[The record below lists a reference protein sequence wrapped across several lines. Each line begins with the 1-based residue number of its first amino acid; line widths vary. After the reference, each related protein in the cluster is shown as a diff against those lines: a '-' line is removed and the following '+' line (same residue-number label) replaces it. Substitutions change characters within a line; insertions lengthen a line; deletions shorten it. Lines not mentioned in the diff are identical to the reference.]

1 MTNSIIGITGNFG
14 DKGCELAQGYY
25 LSVLKAGGTPVVIP
39 PHHDKEALI
48 SLLDKLDGII
58 FSGGGDIN
66 PLLLGE
72 EPLPQLHSVCP
83 ERDEQELFLAR
94 EAFHRQIPML
104 GICRGIQVM
113 AAALGGKVFQD
124 IYAQYEGQGARGKEQ
139 EKCAAIEGQ
148 GARSKEQEKC
158 AAIEGQGARGKEQEK
173 CAAIEGQDVRG
184 KEQEKCAA
192 LCPLIKHSQ
201 DMPRHFASHTVCIEE
216 ESLLHSI
223 FGGRQTLPV
232 NSFHHQAVSEP
243 GPHLKVSAKSPD
255 GIIEAVES
263 TEHKALLGVQWHP
276 ECFILNGDESMMAVF
291 RWLISEARTFAQAK
305 HIHDTS
311 IILDSHCDT
320 PMFFTDDS
328 KENIAMFGTR
338 SDRVLVNLPKMT
350 EGRLD
355 ASVMVAYLPQ
365 GERSPEGYKAAKE
378 MADRLLTQMEVMVRA
393 NNDRVGFAETKDDI
407 LQLKAQGKKAILR
420 GIENG
425 YAIGKDLSLLEYF
438 KQRGI
443 IYMTLCHNGD
453 NDICDSAR
461 GNAEHGGLSAF
472 GQEVVAEMNRLG
484 ILVDMSHA
492 SEKSFFDALELSKVP
507 IVCSHSSARALCDHP
522 RNLTDDQ
529 MRALAK
535 AGGVAQTTV
544 YGGFLRT
551 DGQATVLDAVEH
563 LCHAAKVMGVE
574 HVGLGTD
581 FDGDGGVPG
590 LADASEI
597 INFTRHLLRRQF
609 SEEDIRLIMGG
620 NFLRVMAAARTAL

>member
-1 MTNSIIGITGNFG
+1 MTRQFPLIGITGNFG
-14 DKGCELAQGYY
+14 EKGCELAEGYY
-25 LSVLKAGGTPVVIP
+25 RSVLKAGGTPVVIP
-39 PHHDKEALI
+39 PHYDKEALI
-48 SLLDKLDGII
+48 MLLDTLDGII

-83 ERDEQELFLAR
+83 QRDEPELFLVR

-113 AAALGGKVFQD
+113 AAALGGKVYQD
-124 IYAQYEGQGARGKEQ
+124 ISLSPTLSQGEGGCPPLPGRG
-139 EKCAAIEGQ
+139 CG
-148 GARSKEQEKC
+148 R
-158 AAIEGQGARGKEQEK
+158 
-173 CAAIEGQDVRG
+173 
-184 KEQEKCAA
+184 
-192 LCPLIKHSQ
+192 IKHSQ
-201 DMPRHFASHTVCIEE
+201 EMPRHYASHTVNFEGDC
-216 ESLLHSI
+216 LLHSI
-223 FGGRQTLPV
+223 FGNKTSLAV
-232 NSFHHQAVSEP
+232 NSFHHQAVSET

-276 ECFILNGDESMMAVF
+276 ECFILNNDESHMAVF
-291 RWLISEARTFAQAK
+291 RWLISEARTFSQAK
-305 HIHDTS
+305 HIHNTS

-320 PMFFTDDS
+320 PMFFTDNS
-328 KENIAMFGTR
+328 RENIAMFGTR

-355 ASVMVAYLPQ
+355 AAVMVAYLPQ
-365 GERSPEGYKAAKE
+365 GERTPEAHKAATEK
-378 MADRLLTQMEVMVRA
+378 AHRLLTQMDEIVQA
-393 NNDRVGFAETKDDI
+393 NNDRVGFAETAEDI
-407 LQLKAQGKKAILR
+407 LRLKAQGKKAILR

-425 YAIGKDLSLLEYF
+425 YAIGHDLALLEDF

-443 IYMTLCHNGD
+443 VYMTLCHNGD

-472 GQEVVAEMNRLG
+472 GREVVQEMNRLG

-492 SEKSFFDALELSKVP
+492 AETSFYDALELSKVP

-529 MRALAK
+529 MRALVK
-535 AGGVAQTTV
+535 KDGVAQTTV

-551 DGQATVLDAVEH
+551 DGQATIVDAVEH
-563 LCHAAKVMGVE
+563 LCHAAKIMGVE

-609 SEEDIRLIMGG
+609 SEQDIRLIMGG
-620 NFLRVMAAARTAL
+620 NFLRAMAAAKTS

>member
-1 MTNSIIGITGNFG
+1 MIQKHPLIGITGNFG
-14 DKGCELAQGYY
+14 DKGCELAEGYY

-39 PHHDKEALI
+39 PHNDKEALVM
-48 SLLDKLDGII
+48 LLDTLDGII
-58 FSGGGDIN
+58 LSGGGDIN

-83 ERDEQELFLAR
+83 QRDEQELFLAR

-113 AAALGGKVFQD
+113 AASLGGKVYQD
-124 IYAQYEGQGARGKEQ
+124 IYVQGKDAT
-139 EKCAAIEGQ
+139 
-148 GARSKEQEKC
+148 
-158 AAIEGQGARGKEQEK
+158 
-173 CAAIEGQDVRG
+173 
-184 KEQEKCAA
+184 
-192 LCPLIKHSQ
+192 IKHSQ
-201 DMPRHFASHTVCIEE
+201 DMPRHYASHTIKFEE

-223 FGGRQTLPV
+223 FGNKQTLAV

-243 GPHLKVSAKSPD
+243 GPHLKVSATSPD

-276 ECFILNGDESMMAVF
+276 ECFILNNDESMMSVF
-291 RWLISEARTFAQAK
+291 RWLVSEARTFAQAK
-305 HIHDTS
+305 HIHNTS
-311 IILDSHCDT
+311 ITLDSHCDT
-320 PMFFTDDS
+320 PMFFTENS
-328 KENIAMFGTR
+328 KENITMFGTR
-338 SDRVLVNLPKMT
+338 SDKVLVNLPKMT

-355 ASVMVAYLPQ
+355 ASIMVAYLPQ
-365 GERSPEGYKAAKE
+365 GERTPEAYKAVTAKT
-378 MADRLLTQMEVMVRA
+378 DWLLTQIELIVQA
-393 NNDRVGFAETKDDI
+393 NNDRVGLAETEADI
-407 LQLKAQGKKAILR
+407 LRLKAQGKKAILR

-438 KQRGI
+438 KRRGI
-443 IYMTLCHNGD
+443 VYMTLCHNGD
-453 NDICDSAR
+453 NDICDSAK

-472 GQEVVAEMNRLG
+472 GREVVQEMNRLG

-492 SEKSFFDALELSKVP
+492 SEKSFYDALELSRVP

-535 AGGVAQTTV
+535 AGGVAPTTV
-544 YGGFLRT
+544 YNGFLRKE
-551 DGQATVLDAVEH
+551 GQATIIDAVEH
-563 LCHAAKVMGVE
+563 LCHAAKIMGVE

-620 NFLRVMAAARTAL
+620 NFLRAIATANKGLAK

>member
-1 MTNSIIGITGNFG
+1 MVNDKMVNPIIGITGNFG

-25 LSVLKAGGTPVVIP
+25 LSVVKAGGTPVVIP
-39 PHHDKEALI
+39 PHNDKAALLA
-48 SLLDKLDGII
+48 LLDTLDGIV
-58 FSGGGDIN
+58 FSGGSDIN

-72 EPLPQLHSVCP
+72 EPLPQLHGVCP
-83 ERDEQELFLAR
+83 QRDEPELFLVR

-113 AAALGGKVFQD
+113 AAALGGKVWQD
-124 IYAQYEGQGARGKEQ
+124 IYSQYK
-139 EKCAAIEGQ
+139 GQ

-158 AAIEGQGARGKEQEK
+158 ATP
-173 CAAIEGQDVRG
+173 
-184 KEQEKCAA
+184 
-192 LCPLIKHSQ
+192 CPLIKHSQ
-201 DMPRHFASHTVCIEE
+201 DMPRDYASHTVSIKEG
-216 ESLLHSI
+216 SLLQGI
-223 FGGRQTLPV
+223 FDEKTTLAV
-232 NSFHHQAVSEP
+232 NSFHHQAVREA
-243 GPHLKVSAKSPD
+243 GPHLCVSALSPD

-263 TEHKALLGVQWHP
+263 SEHKALLGVQWHP
-276 ECFILNGDESMMAVF
+276 ECFILGGNETMMPIF
-291 RWLISEARTFAQAK
+291 HWLVGEAQTFAQAK

-328 KENIAMFGTR
+328 KENITMFGTR

-355 ASVMVAYLPQ
+355 ASIMVAYLSQ
-365 GERSPEGYKAAKE
+365 GERTQEAYKAVTAKTN
-378 MADRLLTQMEVMVRA
+378 RLLTQIEEIVQA
-393 NNDRVGFAETKDDI
+393 NKDRVGLAETAEDI
-407 LQLKAQGKKAILR
+407 LRLKSQGKKAILR

-425 YAIGKDLSLLEYF
+425 YAIGKDLSLLEHF
-438 KQRGI
+438 KRRGI
-443 IYMTLCHNGD
+443 VYMTLCHNGD

-472 GQEVVAEMNRLG
+472 GREVVEEMNRLG

-492 SEKSFFDALELSKVP
+492 AESSFYDALELSKVP

-522 RNLTDDQ
+522 RNLTDEQ

-535 AGGVAQTTV
+535 RDGVAQTTV
-544 YGGFLRT
+544 YNGFLRKE
-551 DGQATVLDAVEH
+551 GQATIVDAVEH
-563 LCHAAKVMGVE
+563 LCHAARIMGVE

-597 INFTRHLLRRQF
+597 INFTRHLLKRHF
-609 SEEDIRLIMGG
+609 SEQDIRLIMGG
-620 NFLRVMAAARTAL
+620 NFLRVMASAKIPL